1 MTDHEPARGASLSR
15 VLSDAFGPRVRLAVP
30 LGPVTTWRVG
40 GPAAAGLEVEG
51 IDDLLRLADVATV
64 GGLGVV
70 PVGRG
75 SNLLVADRGVDAVAV
90 WLAGDLAGLVIG
102 AEDRSSEGLSAQD
115 LAVLEEVPSGGPDGR
130 LVVAGG
136 GLSLPV
142 LARRSGAAGLRGLEW
157 AVGVPGSVG
166 GAVRMN
172 AGGHGG
178 DVAGRL
184 VAAQVVDLSRGQVG
198 WRTREELGLGYRSSS
213 VAETDVV
220 VRAAFRLEPGDPGA
234 AAAEMDGIVRW
245 RREHQPGG
253 RNAGSTFVNPP
264 GDAAGRLIE
273 AVGGKGL
280 AVGRVRVSDKHANFL
295 QAEAGARA
303 REVLE
308 LMGELR
314 RRVHARFGVL
324 LCPEVQLVGFDA
336 EELGLLEVPGVSP

>member
-1 MTDHEPARGASLSR
+1 MTGDAPARRAVVPR
-15 VLSDAFGPRVRLAVP
+15 VLSDAFGPRIRFSVP
-30 LGPVTTWRVG
+30 LGQATTWRVG
-40 GPAAAGLEVEG
+40 GPVVAGLEVEATE
-51 IDDLLRLADVATV
+51 DLLRLAEVAAAT
-64 GGLGVV
+64 GLGVL

-75 SNLLVADRGVDAVAV
+75 SNLLVADRGLDAVAV
-90 WLAGDLAGLVIG
+90 WLVGDLAGLSFGKDG
-102 AEDRSSEGLSAQD
+102 AEAEDDAAPTE
-115 LAVLEEVPSGGPDGR
+115 PPGGAPDGG

-178 DVAGRL
+178 DVAGCL
-184 VAAQVVDLSRGQVG
+184 VAAEVVDLARGRVG
-198 WRTREELGLGYRSSS
+198 WRTREELGLGYRTSGL
-213 VAETDVV
+213 AETDVV
-220 VRAAFRLEPGDPGA
+220 VRAAFRLEPGDPVA

-280 AVGRVRVSDKHANFL
+280 VSGRVRVSEKHANFL
-295 QAEAGARA
+295 QAEAGAEA
-303 REVLE
+303 REVLQ

-324 LCPEVQLVGFDA
+324 LRPEVRLVGFDA
-336 EELGLLEVPGVSP
+336 EELGLLDVPGAEP

>member
-1 MTDHEPARGASLSR
+1 MTDHEPARWASLPR
-15 VLSDAFGPRVRLAVP
+15 VLSDAFGPRIRLSVP
-30 LGPVTTWRVG
+30 LGSATTWRVG
-40 GPAAAGLEVEG
+40 GPAAGGLDVEG
-51 IDDLLRLADVATV
+51 IDDLLRLAEVATV
-64 GGLGVV
+64 AGLGVL

-75 SNLLVADRGVDAVAV
+75 SNLLVADRGLDAVAV
-90 WLAGDLAGLVIG
+90 WLGGDLAGLVIG
-102 AEDRSSEGLSAQD
+102 GEDHSAEDLP
-115 LAVLEEVPSGGPDGR
+115 VLEEVPSGGPDGR

-184 VAAQVVDLSRGQVG
+184 VAAQVVDLSRGEAA
-198 WRTREELGLGYRSSS
+198 WRTREELGLGYRSSRL
-213 VAETDVV
+213 AGTDVV
-220 VRAAFRLEPGDPGA
+220 VRAAFRLESGDPGA

-314 RRVHARFGVL
+314 RRVYARFGVL
-324 LCPEVQLVGFDA
+324 LRPEVQLVGFDA